1 MSGKIF
7 VILEIIRYNF
17 LYMTSYKIHSIKESQ
32 KLSFIIEWES
42 VDAVKQKLTNE
53 WHIVLTIWES
63 DSTLEHYF
71 YFEWKKP
78 SGEYIEWKISSENIF
93 LAYEILVLEY
103 KYILT
108 KLYPEG
114 IDDGEKQKK
123 MFQDILTC
131 FQTNITTEVVE
142 KQDTSKKELLF
153 YRQVI
158 DELVKILKDNS
169 FSDEWLFSELKKL
182 QQNNSVPTVHQW
194 VIEILRQLSV
204 NKYDSL
210 YRWLKKPM
218 KDMWIF
224 VYPQAYLDGLFF
236 IKKIITYIQPLFY
249 RENESEKLAVAL
261 SKEKSQSD
269 GSYKAIQ
276 DNEHIHIFLQKKYR
290 SSLQNLL
297 IGTWRMYYFYTL
309 LRQNKI
315 LNFLLSVWRLQN
327 KILHISLVF
336 FSIFIIYVLFSWGYH
351 VSFFSGT
358 PVMLLIFLIVFSLV
372 FENETV

>member
-131 FQTNITTEVVE
+131 FQTNIATEVVE

-315 LNFLLSVWRLQN
+315 LNFLLYAWRLQN

>member
-63 DSTLEHYF
+63 DNTLEHYF

-131 FQTNITTEVVE
+131 FQTNIATEVVE

-224 VYPQAYLDGLFF
+224 VYPQAYLDGLLF

-315 LNFLLSVWRLQN
+315 LNFLLYAWRLQN
-327 KILHISLVF
+327 KILHVSLVF

>member
-1 MSGKIF
+1 
-7 VILEIIRYNF
+7 
-17 LYMTSYKIHSIKESQ
+17 MTSYKIHSIKESQ

-315 LNFLLSVWRLQN
+315 LNFLLYAWRLQN